1 MRKKI
6 TKRIL
11 ALVLALALCTSLMLP
26 GFAATKPTD
35 STNHVHNFVFSYRE
49 EVYEGGHREA
59 GFHTSTLYYHYVCS
73 YSDCSAVRVTNMGT
87 VPTSHPN
94 PCPTCGWPHP

>member
-35 STNHVHNFVFSYRE
+35 SINHVHNIKVERQERYQNG
-49 EVYEGGHREA
+49 YYEA
-59 GFHTSTLYYHYVCS
+59 GYHMVNVYYIYTCADRGCTYYYEMPYGEIKV
-73 YSDCSAVRVTNMGT
+73 
-87 VPTSHPN
+87 SHPT
-94 PCPTCGWPHP
+94 PCDICRWGY